1 MWEYNNTDELYHY
14 GILGMRWGKRKG
26 STPKI
31 AKKRKTVSV
40 DYAKAKRLGKKK
52 LSQLSNKELQDYNS
66 RKNLERNY
74 KSFKPK
80 HIAIGI
86 ASVGTAAG
94 LLGNYKNIKSN
105 FPEVVKD
112 GRTILSKMRNIRLR

>member
-1 MWEYNNTDELYHY
+1 MWEYNDPNQLYHY
-14 GILGMRWGKRKG
+14 GILGMRWGRRKG
-26 STPKI
+26 SSPKI
-31 AKKRKTVSV
+31 AKKKRMVSTDHARV
-40 DYAKAKRLGKKK
+40 QRLGKKK
-52 LSQLSNKELQDYNS
+52 ISQLSNKELQEYNS

-86 ASVGTAAG
+86 AAVGTAAG

-105 FPEVVKD
+105 FPEVIND
-112 GRTILSKMRNIRLR
+112 GRNILSKMRNIRLR